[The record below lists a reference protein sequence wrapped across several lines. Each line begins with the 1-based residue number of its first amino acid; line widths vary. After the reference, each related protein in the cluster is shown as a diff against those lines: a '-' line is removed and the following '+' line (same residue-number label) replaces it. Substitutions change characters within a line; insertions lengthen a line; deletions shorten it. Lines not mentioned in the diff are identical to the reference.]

1 MFLGLYVVESGTKF
15 DTFDI
20 VLLVIVSG
28 VEESVVLVE
37 SLEFLVLIC
46 SSSTT
51 GMTLDSD
58 TNKLCEKV
66 FHSNSIKLRDGL
78 QSVIFLEIVNRPLCS
93 KQMTQFLKLRTS
105 MRSLPILAATVQ
117 QPYRL
122 EDLPSRGGYTPLVCL
137 LTILFC
143 AQQNV
148 QLVSALLFD
157 TNEATSTHTITNKA
171 SFTIQFFNAFLK
183 DRICSLRLK
192 YFSALKIIDLVFS
205 CLFEFYYLLSI

>member
-93 KQMTQFLKLRTS
+93 KQMT
-105 MRSLPILAATVQ
+105 
-117 QPYRL
+117 
-122 EDLPSRGGYTPLVCL
+122 
-137 LTILFC
+137 
-143 AQQNV
+143 
-148 QLVSALLFD
+148 
-157 TNEATSTHTITNKA
+157 
-171 SFTIQFFNAFLK
+171 
-183 DRICSLRLK
+183 
-192 YFSALKIIDLVFS
+192 
-205 CLFEFYYLLSI
+205 